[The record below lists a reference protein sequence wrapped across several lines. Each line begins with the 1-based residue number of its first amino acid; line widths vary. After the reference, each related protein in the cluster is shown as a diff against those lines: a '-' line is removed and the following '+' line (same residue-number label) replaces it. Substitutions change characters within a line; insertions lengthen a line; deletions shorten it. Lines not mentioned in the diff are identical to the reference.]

1 MKKIEII
8 FLDVDGVMTDGKKYI
23 FENNIYKSFDVKD
36 GAGIKKAT
44 QLGISV
50 VILTTDDW
58 DTIYKRAEHLSIQ
71 KVYTKCKNKLK
82 IAQKYCLEKNISIE
96 NSCFIGDD
104 INDKDLMKYVG
115 LPACPKNAVREIKE
129 IVSMRA
135 GIISKKKGGD
145 SCVRD
150 IIEIIISRND
160 FLKELK

>member
-36 GAGIKKAT
+36 GAGIKKAIE
-44 QLGISV
+44 LGISV

-58 DTIYKRAEHLSIQ
+58 DTIYKRAEHLSIE
-71 KVYTKCKNKLK
+71 KVYTNCKNKLK
-82 IAQKYCLEKNISIE
+82 TANGYCREKNIPID

-104 INDKDLMKYVG
+104 INDEELMKHVG
-115 LPACPKNAVREIKE
+115 LPACPKDAVKEIKE
-129 IVSMRA
+129 IVYTRA

-150 IIEIIISRND
+150 IIETIISRNN
-160 FLKELK
+160 FLKE